1 MLRRFASTRFVSTL
15 GASSALVSRKFTASE
30 TPAASK
36 ASATQTQA
44 VPASVEAAVANAA
57 SIAAKAATGAVAA
70 KAPKP
75 VFENF
80 LGNRQWD
87 VIPAGKH
94 LRVYVDSNT
103 FAWVVMD
110 RAASSANALGEEF
123 LTDLKT
129 AFTIADKLVEEKKV
143 RIVIL
148 ASAKDNFCV
157 GADIDMMYPVM
168 DKAVAERASR
178 EGQAFMDL
186 VESRKYPVIAA
197 INGMALGGG
206 CELALACHHRLI
218 ASEKGSMGLPECMLG
233 LLPGAGGCY
242 RLPRLT
248 GIQTALQWILTSAP
262 QKAPKCKKVGAVDA
276 VIPSGDRFPGENRF
290 LHGVRAWAGK
300 LVDKPL
306 RPAKRKNTSIVNTLM
321 EDNSIGRSVIHNV
334 SMKTLNKK
342 TNGKYLGQYKA
353 LEAVMYAY
361 THPQEKALA
370 NEARLFSELLVT
382 PEAKNQIALYYL
394 DDGMK
399 KVEKKTGLAKD
410 KIPQVKKVGVI
421 GAGVMGSGI
430 VHYFANKGIPVAVKD
445 ITQEAVDKGVGMV
458 LSEFKKKKSND
469 AATIASKMALVSSG
483 TTDDI
488 FKDCDVIIEAAV
500 EVMNIKKKLLQTME
514 ESGILDGKK
523 LFATN
528 TSSLSLTDLQSVSK
542 YPSTVVGMHFFNPVA
557 KMPLVEVIK
566 GQHTS
571 QEAAACIFNL
581 AVKTGKKPIIVG
593 DAPGFLVNRILG
605 VYMAEA
611 GRLAINDR
619 ADPHVIDKAMLKFG
633 MPMGP
638 FRLLDEVGL
647 DVASHV
653 GPVLENGLK
662 SKRFAVSEQINQMV
676 KDDFLGKKNKK
687 GFYRYEGEKAVG
699 INTSVTTKYLGA
711 TPDANFSTSEIVD
724 RCVLLMVN
732 EACMILSERVAA
744 SPEDVDIGM
753 VWGTGFPPFRGGLL
767 QYADHRGLQNIVD
780 RLVQLQDKTK
790 DERFKPAA
798 LLVEYAKAN
807 KRFFPDRPVAPYV
820 ERTGFPDVQKY

>member
-1 MLRRFASTRFVSTL
+1 MLRRFATTRFAAAA
-15 GASSALVSRKFTASE
+15 GASILASRKFNTTDASAAK
-30 TPAASK
+30 PAA
-36 ASATQTQA
+36 AAPQAT
-44 VPASVEAAVANAA
+44 PASVEAAVANA
-57 SIAAKAATGAVAA
+57 SAVAA
-70 KAPKP
+70 KAAAAAPVKAP
-75 VFENF
+75 SAVFENF

-87 VIPAGKH
+87 MIPAGKH

-123 LTDLKT
+123 LGDLQK
-129 AFTIADKLVEEKKV
+129 AFVIADRLVEEKKV

-168 DKAVAERASR
+168 DKTVAERASR

-186 VESRKYPVIAA
+186 VESRKYPVVAA
-197 INGMALGGG
+197 VNGMALGGG

-242 RLPRLT
+242 RLPRLV
-248 GIQTALQWILTSAP
+248 GVQAALQWILTSAP

-276 VIPSGDRFPGENRF
+276 VIQSADRFPGEYRF

-300 LVDKPL
+300 LADKPL
-306 RPAKRKNTSIVNTLM
+306 RPAKRKNNSIVNTLM
-321 EDNSIGRSVIHNV
+321 ENNSIGRTVIHNV

-353 LEAVMYAY
+353 LETVMYAY

-370 NEARLFSELLVT
+370 FEAKQFADLLVT

-399 KVEKKTGLAKD
+399 KVEKKTGLSKD

-445 ITQEAVDKGVGMV
+445 ITQEAVDKGLGMV
-458 LSEFKKKKSND
+458 HSEFKKRKSND
-469 AATIASKMALVSSG
+469 AATIAAKMALVSSG
-483 TTDDI
+483 TTDEI

-500 EVMNIKKKLLQTME
+500 EIMSIKKKLLQSME
-514 ESGILDGKK
+514 EAGILDGKK

-566 GQHTS
+566 GKSTS

-619 ADPHVIDKAMLKFG
+619 ADPHVVDKAMLKFG

-711 TPDANFSTSEIVD
+711 TPDTAFPTTEIVD

-732 EACMILSERVAA
+732 EACMILSEGVAA

-780 RLVQLQDKTK
+780 RLNQLQEKTK
-790 DERFKPAA
+790 DDRFKPAA
-798 LLVEYAKAN
+798 LLVENAKAN
-807 KRFFPDRPVAPYV
+807 KRFFPDRPVAPYA
-820 ERTGFPDVQKY
+820 ERSGFPEVQKF